1 MGHTDS
7 LLTRGGSVIPLR
19 NSTRRCASKRNE
31 TCVLL
36 HHMSKIGSIGIDVG
50 GTKTRFALFDEKFKL
65 VEQVKIRTRDHKD
78 AKEFTAAIDESLDA
92 LLKKCEKADLR
103 VESVGVGCAGYLNGD
118 GSVKHSPNIP
128 FLKGYTF
135 RPVIAKQTG
144 ANVFATNDVAAA
156 LYGEHQL
163 GAAVGRKHVI
173 AIFIGTGIGGALMFG
188 GQLYRGATGGAG
200 DIGHYVLHPIDAL
213 SGDKHRDVLDD
224 IASRTAIAAEAV
236 KLAARNRAPYLLKTV
251 GSDIANV
258 TSGALAKA
266 IEHGDDEI
274 EKLLRNR
281 CHTLG
286 IALSN
291 IVDFLNPEMIV
302 LGGGLTE
309 ELPDLVRDEVEAG
322 VRANSKPESKKK
334 LEVVV
339 AKLKDHSVTTGA
351 AKLAF
356 DVSLTL

>member
-1 MGHTDS
+1 M
-7 LLTRGGSVIPLR
+7 
-19 NSTRRCASKRNE
+19 A
-31 TCVLL
+31 
-36 HHMSKIGSIGIDVG
+36 KIGSIGIDVG
-50 GTKTRFALFDEKFKL
+50 GTKTRFALFDNKFDL
-65 VEQVKIRTRDHKD
+65 IEQVKIKTHDSKTAKD
-78 AKEFTAAIDESLDA
+78 FTIAVDQSLDA
-92 LLKKCEKADLR
+92 LLEKSEKANLR

-118 GSVKHSPNIP
+118 GSVKNSPNIP
-128 FLKGYTF
+128 FLKGYAF

-144 ANVFATNDVAAA
+144 ANVFATNDVAAG

-173 AIFIGTGIGGALMFG
+173 AIFIGTGIGGALMFDG
-188 GQLYRGATGGAG
+188 KLYRGANGSAG
-200 DIGHYVLHPIDAL
+200 DIGHYVLHAIDS
-213 SGDKHRDVLDD
+213 SGESRGHDVLDD

-236 KLAARNRAPYLLKTV
+236 KLAAQNRAPHLLKSV

-258 TSGALAKA
+258 SSGALAKA
-266 IEHGDDEI
+266 IAQGDEEI
-274 EKLLRNR
+274 EKLVRRR

-291 IVDFLNPEMIV
+291 VVDFLNPEMIV

-309 ELPDLVRDEVEAG
+309 SLPNLVRDEVEAG
-322 VRANSKPESKKK
+322 IRANSKPESKKS

-356 DVSLTL
+356 DVSLAL